1 MRKCPRCDHEVNE
14 QDRYCPHCGFDLQR
28 RYVNMNRRKLSF
40 LPYILILLAFAFLP
54 LLYSYAFEGITSSLG
69 GLNTVE
75 KKEGEL
81 PEVQDVVPT
90 RVLTEYDTL
99 ADFSSHY
106 TNVSAYINDI
116 ENYEKALHDKGDYIF
131 DKEYIIQIYDN
142 YNVAFQMTY
151 TVSLSDQYDLK
162 VVKMFDRKKTV
173 DKEEV
178 TFVKKNLKSFEELLL
193 TEEEKKLL
201 NTYIQD
207 DLTLNKA
214 LEEFSTRKEDFE
226 KKKEKLGHY
235 GMGVYHDCISYVV
248 ERYDQQYQVKIKY
261 SK

>member
-14 QDRYCPHCGFDLQR
+14 QDCYCPHCGFDLQR
-28 RYVNMNRRKLSF
+28 RYVNMNRRKPSF

-178 TFVKKNLKSFEELLL
+178 TFVKKNLKAFEELLL

-235 GMGVYHDCISYVV
+235 GMGVYHARISYVV

>member
-28 RYVNMNRRKLSF
+28 RYVNMNRRKPSF

-151 TVSLSDQYDLK
+151 TVSLSNQYDLK

-178 TFVKKNLKSFEELLL
+178 TFVKKNLKTFEELLL

-214 LEEFSTRKEDFE
+214 LGEFSTRKEDFE

-235 GMGVYHDCISYVV
+235 GMGVYHDRISYVV

>member
-1 MRKCPRCDHEVNE
+1 MIVR
-14 QDRYCPHCGFDLQR
+14 
-28 RYVNMNRRKLSF
+28 
-40 LPYILILLAFAFLP
+40 
-54 LLYSYAFEGITSSLG
+54 
-69 GLNTVE
+69 
-75 KKEGEL
+75 
-81 PEVQDVVPT
+81 
-90 RVLTEYDTL
+90 
-99 ADFSSHY
+99 
-106 TNVSAYINDI
+106 
-116 ENYEKALHDKGDYIF
+116 
-131 DKEYIIQIYDN
+131 
-142 YNVAFQMTY
+142 
-151 TVSLSDQYDLK
+151 
-162 VVKMFDRKKTV
+162 
-173 DKEEV
+173 
-178 TFVKKNLKSFEELLL
+178 KKNLKAFEELLL

>member
-28 RYVNMNRRKLSF
+28 RYVNMNRRKPSF

-193 TEEEKKLL
+193 TEEKE
-201 NTYIQD
+201 TFEYI
-207 DLTLNKA
+207 
-214 LEEFSTRKEDFE
+214 
-226 KKKEKLGHY
+226 
-235 GMGVYHDCISYVV
+235 
-248 ERYDQQYQVKIKY
+248 Y
-261 SK
+261 SRRFNFK

>member
-28 RYVNMNRRKLSF
+28 RYVNMNRRKPSF

-178 TFVKKNLKSFEELLL
+178 TFVKKNLKAFEELLL

-214 LEEFSTRKEDFE
+214 LEEFSRKEDFE
-226 KKKEKLGHY
+226 RKKK
-235 GMGVYHDCISYVV
+235 S
-248 ERYDQQYQVKIKY
+248 
-261 SK
+261 